1 MSYILDALRKSE
13 QQRQATQPDTVTER
27 LLINPNQP
35 AKFPFKWLI
44 IIAITNVIAI
54 SAVGWFFL
62 QKPTAETKKK
72 PELSATSERTSI
84 GAKSNQPKMPIVAE
98 NNSPAAPSTA
108 LRDDKSSGETSIAQM
123 LEGKKEA
130 AKTVESQRTSQPT
143 PVQRPI
149 IVKKEIKQPRKLGQ
163 KDVKQLQPTESPEL
177 ATQNPAAEL
186 NDTLAETR
194 NNQPKLNI
202 NVFSYAEKPEDRFV
216 IIDMVKYKPGQL
228 INGSAKLKEIRS
240 DSIVLQDQNGTYT
253 VDRP

>member
-27 LLINPNQP
+27 LLVNPSQP

-44 IIAITNVIAI
+44 IIAITNAVAI

-72 PELSATSERTSI
+72 SEFSATSGQS
-84 GAKSNQPKMPIVAE
+84 AMSSNLNQPKLPVAPE
-98 NNSPAAPSTA
+98 TTSPVVPSSA
-108 LRDDKSSGETSIAQM
+108 LRDEQGTEATSIAQM
-123 LEGKKEA
+123 LESRKEAVKAVESARTAQAIPGKKPA
-130 AKTVESQRTSQPT
+130 P
-143 PVQRPI
+143 
-149 IVKKEIKQPRKLGQ
+149 VKKEIKPLRKDGQ
-163 KDVKQLQPTESPEL
+163 KAEKLLSLTESPEL
-177 ATQNPAAEL
+177 TTDIRAAEV
-186 NDTLAETR
+186 R
-194 NNQPKLNI
+194 NNPPKLNI